1 MPNHLRELRN
11 AIVKSEVD
19 TEVETTT
26 ISVGAVINPELRTQL
41 NQMGYKNSIIDKLTK
56 EEITT
61 IIKEAILPEN
71 FVSRNQFIQENFD
84 NIVGELVAATTIPGN
99 PDFEMFTNED
109 NVFKKC

>member
-26 ISVGAVINPELRTQL
+26 TE
-41 NQMGYKNSIIDKLTK
+41 NS
-56 EEITT
+56 
-61 IIKEAILPEN
+61 A
-71 FVSRNQFIQENFD
+71 FRNQFIQENFN
-84 NIVGELVAATTIPGN
+84 NIVEQLVAATTIPGN